1 MAEEKNNNIVALQE
15 KDVQLVVSKET
26 IGQLTT
32 NIKEVKARVEK
43 ALPMYDISNY
53 STDDIPRHMARGI
66 LSSVAFLSQ

>member
-1 MAEEKNNNIVALQE
+1 MAEEKNTNIVALQE

-53 STDDIPRHMARGI
+53 STANASGSTLM
-66 LSSVAFLSQ
+66 LYSFCVF